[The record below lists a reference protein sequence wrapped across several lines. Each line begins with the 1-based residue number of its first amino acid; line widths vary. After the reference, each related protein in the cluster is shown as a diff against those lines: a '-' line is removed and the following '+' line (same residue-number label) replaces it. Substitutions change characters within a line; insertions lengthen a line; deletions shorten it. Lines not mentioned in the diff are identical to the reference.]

1 MAKLYKVELYLI
13 DANEQYGSLDDI
25 LVNTLDN
32 TDIMYEVNS
41 RKESK
46 SFEWKD
52 DLPIN
57 YMNCISDDYEKYFK

>member
-1 MAKLYKVELYLI
+1 MAKVHKVELYLI
-13 DANEQYGSLDDI
+13 DANEQYSSLDDI
-25 LVNTLDN
+25 LVSALDN

-41 RKESK
+41 RKESE

-57 YMNCISDDYEKYFK
+57 YINCTSDDYEEYFK